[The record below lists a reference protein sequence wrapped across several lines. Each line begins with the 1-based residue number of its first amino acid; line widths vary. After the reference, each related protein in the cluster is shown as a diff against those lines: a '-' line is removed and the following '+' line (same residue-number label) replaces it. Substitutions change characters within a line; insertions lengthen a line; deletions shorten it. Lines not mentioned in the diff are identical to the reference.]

1 MEFTLKFSEAQ
12 MQLLSKAVQELPYRE
27 AMPMIQHVQRQVNE
41 QAQPPVKVDE
51 PVPGPVTGE

>member
-27 AMPMIQHVQRQVNE
+27 AMPMIQHVQSQVNE
-41 QAQPPVKVDE
+41 QTRPPVKADE
-51 PVPGPVTGE
+51 PVSGPATGE